1 MGFLEFETMSPSS
14 EFEECFEHCWEEIS
28 ADGKDSI
35 KTTEVKDSL
44 DLMGFKLPNH
54 KVRDLLE
61 DFQSQGKLKMNDPV
75 SKDMFKEIC
84 TTLKQNDTTVDWKTT
99 KGFTDEEATTD
110 KSQHGYSYHM
120 ILKEEQRA
128 FSDWV
133 NVNLGNQEDLKY
145 ILPLR
150 EDGEDLYEKISDGVL
165 LCKIINFVVKDT
177 IDPRVINKKKKL
189 SVFQKHENLTLAIKS
204 AQAIGCHVVN
214 MDAHILHQGRKHI
227 ILGLIWQII
236 KHFLFEGITLQ
247 HVPGLLALCR
257 EGESAEELL
266 KMSPEQILLRWVN
279 FHLERAGSDKRVN
292 NFSNDIR
299 DSEAYSHLLSQI
311 SPKDAGVNKSALQIT
326 DLRQRADKMLQQ
338 AEKIECRAFV
348 TAQDVVNGVEK
359 LNLAFVAN
367 LFNNYAGLD
376 DPEEVSEFIIEE
388 TREEKTY
395 RNWMNSLGVDPY
407 VNYLYGDLYDGLI
420 IFQIYDIIKNG
431 MVNWKKVTQ
440 KNQYSKIHAK
450 KIIQIR
456 DNCNYAVDLGRDLE
470 LVIVGVDGNDI
481 MQGNKTLTLG
491 LIWQLM
497 RKYTLSLLAKLS
509 PDGKPMAESQ
519 ILSWANQK
527 LAESDKNVVIYSFQ
541 DSSIKTALPII
552 HLIDALRPGTI
563 DYSIVKSANSL
574 DLEDCLSNAKYAI
587 AMCRKIGAP
596 IFALPEDIT
605 EMKNKMI
612 LTVYA
617 NLMLVD
623 IS

>member
-1 MGFLEFETMSPSS
+1 
-14 EFEECFEHCWEEIS
+14 
-28 ADGKDSI
+28 
-35 KTTEVKDSL
+35 
-44 DLMGFKLPNH
+44 
-54 KVRDLLE
+54 
-61 DFQSQGKLKMNDPV
+61 MNDPV

-165 LCKIINFVVKDT
+165 LCKIINFV
-177 IDPRVINKKKKL
+177 
-189 SVFQKHENLTLAIKS
+189 HENLTLAIKS

-257 EGESAEELL
+257 E
-266 KMSPEQILLRWVN
+266 
-279 FHLERAGSDKRVN
+279 ERAGSDKRVN

-407 VNYLYGDLYDGLI
+407 VNYLYGDLYD
-420 IFQIYDIIKNG
+420 
-431 MVNWKKVTQ
+431 VTQ

-497 RKYTLSLLAKLS
+497 RN
-509 PDGKPMAESQ
+509 
-519 ILSWANQK
+519 WANQK